1 LAARVIEI
9 FSMRLVSLQL
19 IQARQTP
26 NRWSRKSICFQQDA
40 DAMELEQLKLLKG
53 RFDPKTS
60 VAGKKGRA
68 VG

>member
-1 LAARVIEI
+1 LKSSAC
-9 FSMRLVSLQL
+9 VSFRCSW